1 MEHSTSKR
9 SETHSQKSNFM
20 KNICIWCVCSLL
32 VARCANPHTAN
43 AQGSFQNLN
52 FESAAPG
59 PPITGPIGGADY
71 QPIGLALPGWN
82 ASIGGISVTEV
93 LQNNYTL
100 GAASIDI
107 LGPGWGSL
115 YPFQSIDPG
124 IIDGNYT
131 VFLQAFNTGQGNV
144 SLWQNGTIP
153 ANAESLQFSAWSY
166 LSSTATFSVSFGGN
180 SLSPVV
186 LSSGQSPSG
195 QPYDVYAVNIA
206 PYAGLSGQL
215 EFTANPNN
223 YGPSWTAF
231 DDITFSTNVLA
242 VPEPNTL
249 ALILTGGLALA
260 ARRWRAKRS

>member
-1 MEHSTSKR
+1 
-9 SETHSQKSNFM
+9 M
-20 KNICIWCVCSLL
+20 KNIRIWIVSGFL
-32 VARCANPHTAN
+32 VARCANPNVAG
-43 AQGSFQNLN
+43 AQGNFQDLD

-59 PPITGPIGGADY
+59 PPITGPIIGADY
-71 QPIGLALPGWN
+71 QPVGLALPGWN
-82 ASIGGISVTEV
+82 ASIGGVAVTEV

-107 LGPGWGSL
+107 LGPGWGST
-115 YPFQSIDPG
+115 YPFTSVDPG

-131 VFLQAFNTGQGNV
+131 VFLQAFNQAQGNV
-144 SLWQNGTIP
+144 SLSQTGTIP
-153 ANAESLQFSAWSY
+153 PNTLSLQFKAWSTFP
-166 LSSTATFSVSFGGN
+166 TASFSVSFGGN

-195 QPYDVYAVNIA
+195 QPYEVYGVNIA
-206 PYAGLSGQL
+206 QYAGETGEL

-223 YGPSWTAF
+223 NGASWTEL
-231 DDITFSTNVLA
+231 DDITFSPNA

-249 ALILTGGLALA
+249 ALVVMGGLVLA